1 MAAVRI
7 LLTGITAAGRHGA
20 NPGERDQ
27 PQEFVIDLEVVVEPT
42 GDHLDDTVDYR
53 ELKATARRAVEDE
66 SHQLL
71 ETIAK
76 SVVAAV
82 RVFPRVQHVRAR
94 VHKPAAASSL
104 GVADVSAEA
113 AG

>member
-1 MAAVRI
+1 M
-7 LLTGITAAGRHGA
+7 
-20 NPGERDQ
+20 
-27 PQEFVIDLEVVVEPT
+27 VEPT

-53 ELKATARRAVEDE
+53 ELKGVARRAIEDE

-71 ETIAK
+71 ETVAR

-94 VHKPAAASSL
+94 VHKPAAATSL
-104 GVADVSAEA
+104 GVADVAVEAE
-113 AG
+113 G